1 MLVAPH
7 EGEGRSQVVQRDV
20 NNDDADTTTAARRE
34 ATHLIKPSTLPAAS
48 TTGAPEMRSVT
59 SSWRHKGARWIPR
72 RRPRVSYPATS
83 VTSPNPLEMTA
94 THLEDVK
101 HGGVGGHGD
110 GRRLHGISYPFA
122 RDSTPAGVDD
132 CWVAPPLLAATQRL
146 GHRAWAAPWR
156 GGAAS
161 VALWWRQL
169 SHPVGAG
176 AALCVAPCGS
186 ARKDAMRG
194 GRHNRCLK
202 ACKSALTRG
211 RLVLLPRVRR
221 VLLIHFIS

>member
-34 ATHLIKPSTLPAAS
+34 ATHLIMPSTLPAAS

-110 GRRLHGISYPFA
+110 GRRLHGISYPHV
-122 RDSTPAGVDD
+122 RQRQHPRRRRRLLGGTTTPCGDPAAGTPRVGSP
-132 CWVAPPLLAATQRL
+132 VAGRRGKCGSLVAAAEPPSGGGRGAVCCALRQRAEGRHAWRATQPLPKGLQERFDE
-146 GHRAWAAPWR
+146 GQTRAPATC
-156 GGAAS
+156 AS
-161 VALWWRQL
+161 
-169 SHPVGAG
+169 
-176 AALCVAPCGS
+176 CVAHS
-186 ARKDAMRG
+186 
-194 GRHNRCLK
+194 
-202 ACKSALTRG
+202 
-211 RLVLLPRVRR
+211 
-221 VLLIHFIS
+221 FY

>member
-1 MLVAPH
+1 MTGGDFMA
-7 EGEGRSQVVQRDV
+7 S
-20 NNDDADTTTAARRE
+20 
-34 ATHLIKPSTLPAAS
+34 ATRT
-48 TTGAPEMRSVT
+48 
-59 SSWRHKGARWIPR
+59 
-72 RRPRVSYPATS
+72 
-83 VTSPNPLEMTA
+83 
-94 THLEDVK
+94 
-101 HGGVGGHGD
+101 
-110 GRRLHGISYPFA
+110 FA